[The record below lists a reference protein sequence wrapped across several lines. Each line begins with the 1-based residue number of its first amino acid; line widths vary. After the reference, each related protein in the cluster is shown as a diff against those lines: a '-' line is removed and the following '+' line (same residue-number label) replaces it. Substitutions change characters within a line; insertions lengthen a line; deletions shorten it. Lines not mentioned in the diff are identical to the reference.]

1 MLSRWKPLFAYLPVE
16 SVIRDNQEAYYA
28 ALNQANRDVHSGTFV
43 EFMLRVILETLQAAE
58 EAEPPVTPPVT
69 PPVKILL
76 QALKTY
82 GALSNSALLEK
93 LKLKDRRRMREL
105 YIRPAMEAGLVEY
118 TIPDKPTSRNQ
129 RYRLSEAGLRR
140 L

>member
-1 MLSRWKPLFAYLPVE
+1 LQ
-16 SVIRDNQEAYYA
+16 I
-28 ALNQANRDVHSGTFV
+28 
-43 EFMLRVILETLQAAE
+43 LRAH
-58 EAEPPVTPPVT
+58 
-69 PPVKILL
+69 
-76 QALKTY
+76 

-118 TIPDKPTSRNQ
+118 TIPDKPTSRSQ
-129 RYRLSEAGLRR
+129 RYRLSASGLRK